1 MIQWKLNIYIL
12 LILFL
17 YLLFY
22 TNCQIDI
29 EDEFKQ
35 KKEYYENLT
44 LEPGKV
50 QMKYLKDQNKDPFVF
65 KDEGINNDLLVNIYS
80 LSCNVESSFNG
91 GSFSSLKLN
100 ENIFSGSIKKNL
112 INSSDIIMKEKVY

>member
-1 MIQWKLNIYIL
+1 MVQWNLNLFIL
-12 LILFL
+12 LILF
-17 YLLFY
+17 FY
-22 TNCQIDI
+22 INCQINT

-35 KKEYYENLT
+35 KENYYKNFT

-50 QMKYLKDQNKDPFVF
+50 QMKYMKDTNRNNFTF
-65 KDEGINNDLLVNIYS
+65 KDEGINSDLLVNIYS
-80 LSCNVESSFNG
+80 LSCNVDSSFNG